1 MERIC
6 IKFCNFKTFLTVIFL
21 QKRCKMTHF
30 ATPWHRAVWN
40 FILTS
45 ETSVLRAL
53 SSQFK
58 PTLNKKIE
66 LAVCCHRRF
75 FLFLQCQS
83 HSFCYNG
90 PGSSITNKYTFAKY
104 LPKLANNY
112 NEGYE
117 MGIINLIVPREEK
130 APESPLHV
138 ASLGYSIKSS
148 PIGVVSF

>member
-1 MERIC
+1 MD
-6 IKFCNFKTFLTVIFL
+6 
-21 QKRCKMTHF
+21 Q
-30 ATPWHRAVWN
+30 ATLPSLIN
-40 FILTS
+40 ILFQGLHNP
-45 ETSVLRAL
+45 E
-53 SSQFK
+53 
-58 PTLNKKIE
+58 
-66 LAVCCHRRF
+66 
-75 FLFLQCQS
+75 
-83 HSFCYNG
+83 
-90 PGSSITNKYTFAKY
+90 KY